1 MPAGFSW
8 MTIPQAAGRSDDL
21 DSLAPI
27 DLLQQ
32 QHREEKIRSFHQ
44 RCLFDIVR
52 EDECADI
59 APDQAFPQPGEERRI

>member
-32 QHREEKIRSFHQ
+32 QHREEKIWPFHE
-44 RCLFDIVR
+44 CCVFDIVR
-52 EDECADI
+52 QDECAQI
-59 APDQAFPQPGEERRI
+59 LPDQAFPQAGEERRI